1 MTVRINLKNN
11 NVEGGKLY
19 LYRSTERFSEEAL
32 PQPLAV
38 LASNAKSYDDDS
50 FLLYDT
56 DYYYGAVI
64 ESAAGEKS
72 HLMPLRKVRLTHDV
86 GVGCKD
92 ILSGDETLGYMGI
105 VSSRDEGYG
114 ELWGA
119 SPYSPSSYS
128 SFFSFIKYIRN
139 GVISYTPTGQVTST
153 YSDLMYREGFLFGG
167 TGADQLTANATMAAT
182 VENASKKYR
191 EINGRKYSC
200 HIPVMFKSTDTF
212 AANILSVDG
221 GAVLLDLP
229 PGENE
234 AIDFWRMFGAQS
246 PVADTKKVPAYFR
259 TIGTGDSIIVTG
271 TTNGSTSHYAGT
283 LATTSV
289 HSNPSFN
296 SNSLTLNSNT
306 SRLFS
311 FIIEFDQ
318 VAE

>member
-1 MTVRINLKNN
+1 MTVRINLRNN
-11 NVEGGKLY
+11 NTEGGKLY

-38 LASNAKSYDDDS
+38 LASNAQSYDDDS
-50 FLLYDT
+50 FFLYDT
-56 DYYYGAVI
+56 DYYYGVVV
-64 ESAAGEKS
+64 ENAAGEKS
-72 HLMPLRKVRLTHDV
+72 HLMPLRKVRLTHDA

-105 VSSRDEGYG
+105 ISSRDDGYG

-119 SPYSPSSYS
+119 SPFSPSSYS

-139 GVISYTPTGQVTST
+139 GVISYTLTGQLTSMA
-153 YSDLMYREGFLFGG
+153 SDLMYREGFLFGG
-167 TGADQLTANATMAAT
+167 TGADQLTANASMAAI

-200 HIPVMFKSTDTF
+200 HIPVLFKSTDTY
-212 AANILSVDG
+212 ASNILSANG
-221 GAVLLDLP
+221 GAILLDLP

-246 PVADTKKVPAYFR
+246 PVADTKKVPVHFR
-259 TIGTGDSIIVTG
+259 TVGVNDSIIVAG
-271 TTNGSTSHYAGT
+271 TTSSSTSHYAGT
-283 LATTSV
+283 LATSSPY
-289 HSNPSFN
+289 SNPSF
-296 SNSLTLNSNT
+296 SGNSLTLNTST

-318 VAE
+318 VVE

>member
-1 MTVRINLKNN
+1 MTVRINLRNN
-11 NVEGGKLY
+11 NTEGGKLY

-38 LASNAKSYDDDS
+38 LASNAQSYDDDS

-56 DYYYGAVI
+56 DYYYCVVV
-64 ESAAGEKS
+64 ENAAGEKS

-86 GVGCKD
+86 GVGGKD

-105 VSSRDEGYG
+105 VSSGDDGYG

-119 SPYSPSSYS
+119 SPFSPSSYS

-139 GVISYTPTGQVTST
+139 GVISYTLTGQLTSMA
-153 YSDLMYREGFLFGG
+153 SDLMYREGFLFGG
-167 TGADQLTANATMAAT
+167 TGADQLTANASMAAI

-200 HIPVMFKSTDTF
+200 HIPVMFKSTDTY
-212 AANILSVDG
+212 ASNILSANG
-221 GAVLLDLP
+221 GAILLDLP

-246 PVADTKKVPAYFR
+246 PVADTKKVPAHFR
-259 TIGTGDSIIVTG
+259 TVGANNSIIVAG
-271 TTNGSTSHYAGT
+271 TTNSSTSHHAGT
-283 LATTSV
+283 LSTTSPY
-289 HSNPSFN
+289 SNPSF
-296 SNSLTLNSNT
+296 SGNSLTLNTST

-318 VAE
+318 VVE

>member
-1 MTVRINLKNN
+1 MTVRINLRNN

-38 LASNAKSYDDDS
+38 LASNAQSYDDDS

-56 DYYYGAVI
+56 DYYYGAII
-64 ESAAGEKS
+64 ENAAGEKS

-86 GVGCKD
+86 GVGGKD

-105 VSSRDEGYG
+105 VSSGDEGYS

-119 SPYSPSSYS
+119 SPYSPYMYS
-128 SFFSFIKYIRN
+128 SLFSFIKYIRN
-139 GVISYTPTGQVTST
+139 GVISYTPTGQAASVS
-153 YSDLMYREGFLFGG
+153 SELMYREGFLFGG

-200 HIPVMFKSTDTF
+200 HIPVLFKSTDTY
-212 AANILSVDG
+212 ASNILSANG
-221 GAVLLDLP
+221 GAIVLDLP

-259 TIGTGDSIIVTG
+259 TISTSDSIIVAG
-271 TTNGSTSHYAGT
+271 TNSTYAPHYAGT

-296 SNSLTLNSNT
+296 SNAIVLNTNT

-318 VAE
+318 VVE